1 MSWWAHCRS
10 AILLKSRNTYFG
22 MDSAKKVCTLKH
34 WEKKMRSIK
43 FAPAVATIALTLG
56 CQGRDPAFDL
66 EAFSSCEQLVN
77 TIQDQA
83 ITEIRWDN
91 AWGGFSGGFGAN
103 DFAMVESSAMS
114 DGRSSDEASV
124 SSGGHSTTNN
134 QVEGVDE
141 LDIMETDGEYIYTVA
156 GDHLMISK
164 VWPPEEA
171 AVAGQIQIEGNPKG
185 LFLLEDDT
193 IVVLSQLGWGE
204 SGAPASGK
212 EIVGGQDGLVK
223 VAIIDVADTQAPAV
237 LRETYTRGI
246 LFDARMK
253 EDRLFTVSYVG
264 LRMPSF
270 DGIEGKS
277 EQISAVKDSVLEDWM
292 PLRYDNVRDGISS
305 DWSSIEED
313 FCACENVYGSKR
325 GTGDYFVSVQSLD
338 VSSHTSAFEGSA
350 VLSSMDHIYASE
362 DSIYVVSQ
370 EQQEGPWSSYD
381 DSVDTVIH
389 RFKVDENSGVPAYQS
404 SGKVPGYTL
413 NQFSLDQSGETLR
426 VATTKSAWQGGNGE
440 SNLYILED
448 DGDELDLIGSV
459 EGLAAGEQ
467 IYAVRYVEDTAY
479 VVTFE
484 QTDPL
489 FTIDLSD
496 PVEPVL
502 RGELH
507 ITGFSNYLHPLADG
521 SLLGIGLDVDEN
533 GWESRGVQVSRF
545 DVSDLDNP
553 ALAERLTLE
562 STSWS
567 EAQNDHHAFNYYAPT
582 ESLSV
587 PAYDESVGGSQMY
600 VLRAGPD
607 VELGLIGT
615 LSQQDLLDET
625 QMEDWSYRYCTE
637 FQRSVVIE
645 GNEEAGI
652 VDTVYALSN
661 AGIVAAPVDQPGAVT
676 ASVKYNGIDVCQGN
690 NYYYW

>member
-1 MSWWAHCRS
+1 
-10 AILLKSRNTYFG
+10 
-22 MDSAKKVCTLKH
+22 
-34 WEKKMRSIK
+34 MRQFK
-43 FAPAVATIALTLG
+43 FTPVIATIALSMG
-56 CQGRDPAFDL
+56 CQGRDPSFDL
-66 EAFSSCEQLVN
+66 KAFSSCEQLVN

-91 AWGGFSGGFGAN
+91 AWGGFTTGFMSSAEFAVAQNDAMGQESSRASGGGY
-103 DFAMVESSAMS
+103 
-114 DGRSSDEASV
+114 
-124 SSGGHSTTNN
+124 STTNN

-141 LDIMETDGEYIYTVA
+141 LDIMETDGEFIYAVA
-156 GDHLMISK
+156 GDHLMVSK

-171 AVAGQIQIEGNPKG
+171 AVAGQLKIEGTPKG
-185 LFLLEDDT
+185 LFLLEDKT
-193 IVVLSQLGWGE
+193 IVLLSQLGWGE
-204 SGAPASGK
+204 GGFPVSGEEVG
-212 EIVGGQDGLVK
+212 GGQDGLVK
-223 VAIIDVADTQAPAV
+223 VAILDVEDPESPVV

-253 EDRLFTVSYVG
+253 ADRLFTVSYVG
-264 LRMPSF
+264 LRMPAF
-270 DGIEGKS
+270 NDNEGKS
-277 EQISAVKDSVLEDWM
+277 EKVRAVKDSVLEDWM
-292 PLRYDNVRDGISS
+292 PLRYDNVRDDSGS
-305 DWSSIEED
+305 DWASIEED

-350 VLSSMDHIYASE
+350 VLSSMDHIYASQ

-381 DSVDTVIH
+381 DSVDTVVH
-389 RFKVDENSGVPAYQS
+389 RFKVDEKSGVPNYQS

-413 NQFSLDQSGETLR
+413 NQFSLDQSGDTLR

-448 DGDELDLIGSV
+448 DGDEMDLIGSV

-467 IYAVRYVEDTAY
+467 IYAVRYVDDTAY

-489 FTIDLSD
+489 FTIDLVD
-496 PVEPVL
+496 PTAPEV

-507 ITGFSNYLHPLADG
+507 ITGFSNYLHPLEDG
-521 SLLGIGLDVDEN
+521 SLLGIGLDLDED
-533 GWESRGVQVSRF
+533 GWNSNGVQISRF

-553 ALAERLTLE
+553 VLADRLTLE
-562 STSWS
+562 STGWS
-567 EAQNDHHAFNYYAPT
+567 EAQDDHHAFNYYGPT

-587 PAYDESVGGSQMY
+587 PAYDQSSEASAMY
-600 VLRAGPD
+600 VIQAGPE

-615 LSQQDLLDET
+615 LSQDGLIDEA

-637 FQRSVVIE
+637 FKRSVVIE
-645 GNEEAGI
+645 GDEGAGI
-652 VDTVYALSN
+652 ADTVYALSN
-661 AGIVAAPVDQPGAVT
+661 AGIVAAPVDAPESVT
-676 ASVKYNGIDVCQGN
+676 ASVQYTGIDVCGGE
-690 NYYYW
+690 NYYYY